1 MAYHRASAVLE
12 RCTALTKSCTGPC
25 TGPCLGKRWI
35 LVHIVTRKVTLLAY
49 KLMLG
54 HYRGSFKATLS
65 GSLKEHQAAFAFLM
79 TSSATLFGHPE

>member
-12 RCTALTKSCTGPC
+12 RCTALHKSCTSH
-25 TGPCLGKRWI
+25 CLGKRWI

-54 HYRGSFKATLS
+54 RYRGSFKATLS